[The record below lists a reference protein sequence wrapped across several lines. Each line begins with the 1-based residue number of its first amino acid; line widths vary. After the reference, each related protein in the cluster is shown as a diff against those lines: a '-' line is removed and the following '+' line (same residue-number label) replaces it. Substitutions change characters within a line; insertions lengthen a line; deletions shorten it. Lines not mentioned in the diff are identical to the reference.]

1 MAQIVAVT
9 DKKLLAKFIDFPHEL
24 YKNDPFYVPELHIAQ
39 RDMLTP
45 GKHPFHDHAKMQLF
59 LAVDGDK
66 IVGRVAAIINGN
78 HNTIKNVKEGFFGFF
93 DTINDKAVS
102 KLLLDAAQNWLK
114 ENGQTSIMG
123 PVNFS
128 TNDICG
134 LLVTGFDGPPVA
146 MMPYNAPYYLS
157 LLEDFGFTKK
167 VDLRAYKYT
176 AGNYNDRA
184 VSLLEGLENR
194 LQRSNIIIRKIN
206 LKNFKAEAA
215 ALREVYNS
223 AWDKNLGFVPMTDKE
238 FDYTANDLKMVLDTD
253 FCYIAEQ
260 EGKLVG
266 FALAIPDI
274 NQILIKIKKGRLFP
288 TGLLKLLLGK
298 KKINGIRILLLG
310 VVDGY
315 RKLGIEA
322 CLYGRIIKAFK
333 ARNFQYAEAS
343 WTLEDN
349 DMVNRP
355 IENIGGKLYREYRIL
370 EKAI

>member
-1 MAQIVAVT
+1 MAKIVAVT
-9 DKKLLAKFIDFPHEL
+9 DKNLLAKFIDFPHEL
-24 YKNDPFYVPELHIAQ
+24 YKNDPYYVPELFIAQ

-45 GKHPFHDHAKMQLF
+45 GKHPFHDHAKLQLF
-59 LAVDGDK
+59 LAVDNDK
-66 IVGRVAAIINGN
+66 VVGRVAGIINGN
-78 HNTIKNVKEGFFGFF
+78 HNNTNNVKEGFFGFF
-93 DTINDKAVS
+93 DVIDDKDTS
-102 KLLLDAAQNWLK
+102 HLLLNAAMDWLK
-114 ENGQTSIMG
+114 KNDQTKVMG

-134 LLVTGFDGPPVA
+134 LLIKGFDGPPVA

-157 LLEDFGFTKK
+157 LLEDFGFKKK

-176 AGNYNDRA
+176 AGNYNDRSA
-184 VSLLEGLENR
+184 GLVEALENR
-194 LQRSNIIIRKIN
+194 LTRSNITIRKID
-206 LKNFKAEAA
+206 LKKFKEEAA
-215 ALREVYNS
+215 SLREVYNK

-238 FDYTANDLKMVLDTD
+238 FDYTAKDLKLILDTD

-260 EGKLVG
+260 EGKVVG

-274 NQILIKIKKGRLFP
+274 NQVLIKIKKGRLFP
-288 TGLLKLLLGK
+288 TGLIKLLLGK

-349 DMVNRP
+349 EMVNRP
-355 IENIGGKLYREYRIL
+355 IENIGGQLYREYRLL
-370 EKAI
+370 EKEI

>member
-1 MAQIVAVT
+1 
-9 DKKLLAKFIDFPHEL
+9 
-24 YKNDPFYVPELHIAQ
+24 
-39 RDMLTP
+39 
-45 GKHPFHDHAKMQLF
+45 
-59 LAVDGDK
+59 
-66 IVGRVAAIINGN
+66 
-78 HNTIKNVKEGFFGFF
+78 
-93 DTINDKAVS
+93 
-102 KLLLDAAQNWLK
+102 
-114 ENGQTSIMG
+114 
-123 PVNFS
+123 
-128 TNDICG
+128 
-134 LLVTGFDGPPVA
+134 
-146 MMPYNAPYYLS
+146 
-157 LLEDFGFTKK
+157 
-167 VDLRAYKYT
+167 
-176 AGNYNDRA
+176 
-184 VSLLEGLENR
+184 
-194 LQRSNIIIRKIN
+194 
-206 LKNFKAEAA
+206 
-215 ALREVYNS
+215 
-223 AWDKNLGFVPMTDKE
+223 MTDKE

-260 EGKLVG
+260 DGKLVG

>member
-1 MAQIVAVT
+1 MASIVPVSG
-9 DKKLLAKFIDFPHEL
+9 KKLLTKFIDFPHEL
-24 YKNDPFYVPELHIAQ
+24 YKNDPYYVPELFIAQ

-45 GKHPFHDHAKMQLF
+45 GKHPFHEHAKMQLF
-59 LAVDGDK
+59 LAIEGEKV
-66 IVGRVAAIINGN
+66 VGRVAAIVNGN
-78 HNTIKNVKEGFFGFF
+78 YNTTNNVKEGFFGFY
-93 DTINDKAVS
+93 DVIDDKEVS
-102 KLLLDAAQNWLK
+102 HLLLNAATDWLK
-114 ENGQTSIMG
+114 ANGQTKVMG

-134 LLVTGFDGPPVA
+134 LLIKGFDGPPVA
-146 MMPYNAPYYLS
+146 MMPYNAPYYLN
-157 LLEDFGFTKK
+157 LLEADGFQKK

-176 AGNYNDRA
+176 AGNYNDRSA
-184 VSLLEGLENR
+184 GLVDALENR
-194 LQRSNIIIRKIN
+194 LTRSNIIIRKID
-206 LKNFKAEAA
+206 LKQFGQEAA
-215 ALREVYNS
+215 ALREVYNK

-238 FDYTANDLKMVLDTD
+238 FDYTAKDLKLVLDPD

-260 EGKLVG
+260 EGKVVG

-274 NQILIKIKKGRLFP
+274 NQVLIKIKRGRLFP
-288 TGLLKLLLGK
+288 TGLIKLLLGK
-298 KKINGIRILLLG
+298 KTINGIRILLLG

-333 ARNFQYAEAS
+333 AKNFQYAEAS

-355 IENIGGKLYREYRIL
+355 IENIGGQLYREYRLL